1 MRHYLL
7 TLLLMMAA
15 MTAMGQQTVSVA
27 DARAKA
33 TAFLNRNAGA
43 KGGTV
48 TTDVQL
54 AYTAQQGAETYYYVF
69 NNGSDGKGGFVII
82 GGDETARTILG
93 YSDNGTFDY
102 ATAPENMKWWLSQY
116 EQQISAAIKNGGTTA
131 AAKGAGAKG
140 VNAIAR
146 ANIEPLVTTKW
157 DQVAPYNTAIP
168 WIFSSTADYTSVNAI
183 ATGCVATAAAQ
194 IMKYHNHPNQGTGS
208 SACTTTVNG
217 VTFSADFGSTTYEWS
232 KMEDEYTYNTYSGTT
247 SGTGTEAENAVATLI
262 YHCGVAANMKYGT
275 FHNNGSSAYNTNMGK
290 GLVTYFGYDKS
301 MTREARTDY
310 TDDRWA
316 EIIYDELN
324 AHRPVLYGGQ
334 TSGGAGHAFVCSG
347 YKNEGGYDMFH
358 MNWGWNGDYNGYF
371 PLQGTI
377 GGVEALKPDG
387 TGSGGAAAGS
397 AYDQSQDIIIGIKPD
412 AGGAPKV
419 TCNSLS
425 LTSNC
430 ISPGNRLGVSS
441 SFTNNSFLTL
451 DITYGVKLV
460 NNSTNA
466 GTYLEY
472 STYSNVSWGEG
483 FNFSSSVS
491 TSASMAAGTYT
502 VYPYYKD
509 GEGVWHPMSYSI
521 ELPTLTVLADG
532 EGLYVTGTPTVSD
545 EGHVTTNS
553 GTITVRIWNK
563 TNATNNTQLDG
574 WVYRLINSTYTP
586 VGYITATASF
596 AAQETKDVVFN
607 ISDYSNAGMSGGQPE
622 QLHVGYTY
630 YIQPSCSSGSLYNN
644 NGTNY
649 NELTEF
655 QCTTKLDIAYKLS
668 TIGWGTLCLPF
679 NAEKPDGM
687 TLYEVSSVNGNEL
700 TKTEA
705 TKIEMNKAYLVSG
718 TAGTYEFSGPTTPT
732 GQYTNGLLVGNTAS
746 GDVYVPAGS
755 YVMQNLTSKL
765 GLAFY
770 KVVGNTQ
777 KCSQYKAYLTL
788 PSGLPGLFSALL
800 FTDGT
805 TGIGSIEAT
814 DSQQTIRK
822 VVKNGRLT
830 IETPQGT
837 FSATGA
843 RMK

>member
-102 ATAPENMKWWLSQY
+102 ATAPENLKWWLSQY

-131 AAKGAGAKG
+131 AAKGSMGLT
-140 VNAIAR
+140 AIAK
-146 ANIEPLVTTKW
+146 ADIEPLVKTTW

-168 WIFSSTADYTSVNAI
+168 WVFAGTPDYTTVNAI

-194 IMKYHNHPNQGTGS
+194 IMKYYKYPEQGTGS
-208 SACTTTVNG
+208 SACTTSVNG
-217 VTFSADFGSTTYEWS
+217 VTFSADFESTTYEWS
-232 KMEDEYTYNTYSGTT
+232 KMADTYDYNTYSGTT
-247 SGTGTEAENAVATLI
+247 SGTGTDAENAVATLM
-262 YHCGVAANMKYGT
+262 YHCGVAANMTYGT
-275 FHNNGSSAYNTNMGK
+275 LGDKGSSAYNTNMGK

-301 MTREARTDY
+301 MTREAREDY
-310 TDDRWA
+310 TDDEWA
-316 EIIYDELN
+316 QIIYDELN
-324 AHRPVLYGGQ
+324 AGRPVLYGGQ
-334 TSGGAGHAFVCSG
+334 TSGGSGHAFVCSG
-347 YKNEGGYDMFH
+347 YKNDGGDLFH
-358 MNWGWNGDYNGYF
+358 INWGWNGNHNGYF
-371 PLQGTI
+371 PLQGTVN
-377 GGVEALKPDG
+377 GVTALKPDG

-430 ISPGNRLGVSS
+430 ISPGNGLGISS

-451 DITYGVKLV
+451 NFTYGIKLV
-460 NNSTNA
+460 NNSTSA
-466 GTYLEY
+466 ETYLEY
-472 STYSNVSWGEG
+472 STYSNVSWGQG
-483 FNFSSSVS
+483 FNFSRSVS

-532 EGLYVTGTPTVSD
+532 EGMYVTGTPAVSD
-545 EGHVTTNS
+545 EGYVTTNS

-563 TNATNNTQLDG
+563 SDATLNTQLVG

-622 QLHVGYTY
+622 HLSVGNAY
-630 YIQPSCSSGSLYNN
+630 YLGPSWSSGTLYNSSGN
-644 NGTNY
+644 NY

-668 TIGWGTLCLPF
+668 SLGWGTICLPYS
-679 NAEKPDGM
+679 AEKPEGM
-687 TLYEVSSVNGNEL
+687 TLYNVTGNSGGTL
-700 TKTEA
+700 ITTEA
-705 TKIEMNKAYLVSG
+705 TEIEMNTPYLVSG
-718 TAGTYEFSGPTTPT
+718 TAGTYDFSGPTTPT
-732 GQYTNGLLVGNTAS
+732 GTHTNGLLTGNTAS
-746 GDVYVPAGS
+746 EDISVPEGS
-755 YVMQNLTSKL
+755 FVMQNLTSKL

-777 KCSQYKAYLTL
+777 KCSPYKAYLTL
-788 PSGLPGLFSALL
+788 PSGLSGLFSALL

-805 TGIGSIEAT
+805 TGIESIEAT
-814 DSQQTIRK
+814 GSQQSVRK
-822 VVKNGRLT
+822 VIKDGRLT
-830 IETPQGT
+830 IETPQGI

>member
-1 MRHYLL
+1 
-7 TLLLMMAA
+7 

-116 EQQISAAIKNGGTTA
+116 EQQISAAIKNGSTTA
-131 AAKGAGAKG
+131 AAKGSMGLKS
-140 VNAIAR
+140 IAR
-146 ANIEPLVTTKW
+146 ADIPNFVNTTW
-157 DQVAPYNTAIP
+157 DQLAPYNTAIP
-168 WIFSSTADYTSVNAI
+168 KIFSEAYYTGDNAL
-183 ATGCVATAAAQ
+183 ATGCVATATAQ
-194 IMKYHNHPNQGTGS
+194 IMNYYKYPKQGIGS
-208 SACTTTVNG
+208 NTCTQSINDVY
-217 VTFSADFGSTTYEWS
+217 FHADFGNTTYEWD
-232 KMEDEYTYNTYSGTT
+232 KMENSYARNEYH
-247 SGTGTEAENAVATLI
+247 GTEAENAVATLM
-262 YHCGVAANMKYGT
+262 YHCGVAADMQYGT
-275 FHNNGSSAYNTNMGK
+275 VSKGGSSAYTTNMAK
-290 GLVTYFGYDKS
+290 GLIKYFGYDKG
-301 MTREARTDY
+301 MTREERTGY
-310 TDDRWA
+310 TNEQWA
-316 EIIYDELN
+316 EIIYTELD
-324 AHRPVLYGGQ
+324 ARRPVLYGGQ
-334 TSGGAGHAFVCSG
+334 ASGGGGHAFVCSG
-347 YKNEGGYDMFH
+347 YKYEDNADLFYL
-358 MNWGWNGDYNGYF
+358 NWGWSGDYNGYF
-371 PLQGTI
+371 PLQGTVN
-377 GGVEALKPDG
+377 GKTALKPDG
-387 TGSGGAAAGS
+387 TGTGGAAAGA
-397 AYDQSQDIIIGIKPD
+397 AYDQNQDIIIGIKPN

-430 ISPGNRLGVSS
+430 ISPGNGLGISS

-451 DITYGVKLV
+451 NFTYGIKLV
-460 NNSTNA
+460 NNSTSA
-466 GTYLEY
+466 ETYLEY
-472 STYSNVSWGEG
+472 STYSNVSWGQG
-483 FNFSSSVS
+483 FNFSRSVS

-532 EGLYVTGTPTVSD
+532 EGMYVTGTPAVSD
-545 EGHVTTNS
+545 EGYVTTNS

-563 TNATNNTQLDG
+563 SDATLNTQLVG

-622 QLHVGYTY
+622 HLSVGNTY
-630 YIQPSCSSGSLYNN
+630 YLGPSWSSGTLYNSSGN
-644 NGTNY
+644 NY

-668 TIGWGTLCLPF
+668 SLGWGTICLPYS
-679 NAEKPDGM
+679 AEKPEGM
-687 TLYEVSSVNGNEL
+687 TLYNVTGNSGGTL
-700 TKTEA
+700 ITTEA
-705 TKIEMNKAYLVSG
+705 TEIEMNTPYLVSG
-718 TAGTYEFSGPTTPT
+718 TAGTYDFSGPTTPT
-732 GQYTNGLLVGNTAS
+732 GTHTNGLLTGNTAS
-746 GDVYVPAGS
+746 EDISVPEGS
-755 YVMQNLTSKL
+755 FVMQNLTSKL

-777 KCSQYKAYLTL
+777 KCSPYKAYLTL
-788 PSGLPGLFSALL
+788 PSGLSSLFSTLL
-800 FTDGT
+800 FTGDA
-805 TGIGSIEAT
+805 TGIESIEAT
-814 DSQQTIRK
+814 DSQQSVRK